1 MDSGYPKERRQP
13 MGHPAIGGSNPKFS
27 YIFWK
32 KLYEMK
38 SELWQTQFKIATQD
52 KGCNDCFYCIKDV
65 NVFSTKLLVS
75 QKTKFHKIMGTPLLV
90 LKAEKNN
97 LFVCIVSRISIVFHA
112 RSSCLVV
119 KCKTH
124 ILKVGDFLK

>member
-13 MGHPAIGGSNPKFS
+13 KGHPAIGGSNPKFS

-52 KGCNDCFYCIKDV
+52 KGCNDCLYCIKDV
-65 NVFSTKLLVS
+65 NVFLQNILVF
-75 QKTKFHKIMGTPLLV
+75 QKTKFHKIMG
-90 LKAEKNN
+90 
-97 LFVCIVSRISIVFHA
+97 LFLTVQIAQLFNQQQC
-112 RSSCLVV
+112 
-119 KCKTH
+119 
-124 ILKVGDFLK
+124 